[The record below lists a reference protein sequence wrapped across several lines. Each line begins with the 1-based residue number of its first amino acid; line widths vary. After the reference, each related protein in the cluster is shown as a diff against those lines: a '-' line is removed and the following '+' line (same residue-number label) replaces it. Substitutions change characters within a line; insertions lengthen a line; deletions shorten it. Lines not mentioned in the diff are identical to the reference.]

1 MRRLSILLI
10 VSLIVASSCGVL
22 EQTSEIARLSKCEFR
37 LKNAENPRLAS
48 IDISNVDSYDDL
60 GLMDYASITAAVA
73 KNNLPLSFRLNV
85 ESRNPNPGKAA
96 MNKMSWILYIDDIEM
111 TQGVVNQRVEIPPN
125 GGSSVIPV
133 NISVNLMEVLRGE
146 SGDALLNFGF
156 NVAGTGD
163 RPTRILM
170 KLKPTI
176 YIGSSEIEY
185 PGYINVKTE
194 FTSGDANTIKF

>member
-1 MRRLSILLI
+1 MIFT
-10 VSLIVASSCGVL
+10 SSCGVL
-22 EQTSEIARLSKCEFR
+22 KQTSEIARLSKCEFR
-37 LKNAENPRLAS
+37 LKNAENPRLAG

-85 ESRNPNPGKAA
+85 ESRNPNSGKAA

-125 GGSSVIPV
+125 GGSSIIPV
-133 NISVNLMEVLRGE
+133 NISVNLMEVLKGG

-194 FTSGDANTIKF
+194 FTSGDANTYKF

>member
-1 MRRLSILLI
+1 
-10 VSLIVASSCGVL
+10 
-22 EQTSEIARLSKCEFR
+22 
-37 LKNAENPRLAS
+37 
-48 IDISNVDSYDDL
+48 
-60 GLMDYASITAAVA
+60 
-73 KNNLPLSFRLNV
+73 
-85 ESRNPNPGKAA
+85 
-96 MNKMSWILYIDDIEM
+96 MSWILYIDDIEM

>member
-1 MRRLSILLI
+1 MKKISLLLI
-10 VSLIVASSCGVL
+10 LIVFIAGSCSVF
-22 EQTSEIARLSKCEFR
+22 EQASEITRLSKCEFR
-37 LKNAENPRLAS
+37 INNVENPRLAG

-60 GLMDYASITAAVA
+60 GLMDYAKISSAVVR
-73 KNNLPLSFRLNV
+73 NDLLLSFLLNL

-111 TQGVVNQRVEIPPN
+111 TRGMINQRVEIPPD
-125 GGSSVIPV
+125 GGRSVIPV
-133 NISVNLMEVLRGE
+133 DISVNLMEVLKGE

-156 NVAGTGD
+156 NIAGTGS

-176 YIGSSEIEY
+176 YVGSSAIDY

-194 FTSGDANTIKF
+194 FTSGDAGTYSF